1 MNETSNDI
9 LLSVTGTVT
18 INTDEYRNLV
28 ERSAYLN
35 VLTAF
40 ARDPKTYLLS
50 DVTCIVS
57 DLLKDGATT
66 DDCPEDGDTEGAG
79 DNA

>member
-1 MNETSNDI
+1 MNERNNDI
-9 LLSVTGTVT
+9 LLAVTGTVT
-18 INTDEYRNLV
+18 IDTEEYRKLV

-40 ARDPKTYLLS
+40 SRDPKTFVLN
-50 DVTCIVS
+50 DVSCVVS
-57 DLLKDGATT
+57 DLLNGITT
-66 DDCPEDGDTEGAG
+66 DDGTEDGDNKGAG